1 MIKFS
6 IFIMEV
12 IDNND
17 NNSNENGVNLT
28 PMGNTLTNNDNNNAI
43 ASSRRFTKCI
53 YRSPRRTFVLMW
65 VFLIGMS
72 IISLLSKR
80 NFFFFSRALGE
91 SFGDSTCCED
101 FDNSNKRVLSFF
113 SSFFFFFSPFSLLI
127 QSQRFLYTQLHQ

>member
-1 MIKFS
+1 
-6 IFIMEV
+6 MEV

-28 PMGNTLTNNDNNNAI
+28 PLGNTLTNNDNNNAI

-72 IISLLSKR
+72 IISLLTCK
-80 NFFFFSRALGE
+80 FEIDIGVD
-91 SFGDSTCCED
+91 SFQVQSTHPSVVSLDSLEAAKAEW
-101 FDNSNKRVLSFF
+101 NKIKEESNKLDEETEKKKKKR
-113 SSFFFFFSPFSLLI
+113 
-127 QSQRFLYTQLHQ
+127 